1 MILIH
6 YGEIGIKGKNRAV
19 FENCLI
25 RNISKALRNYAK
37 KIRKEYGR
45 IIVFEENGKEEIKKR
60 LEKIPGIENFSFVH
74 ETKLDIEEIKRKALE
89 IAKGKKFTTFKIST
103 KRANKDFPYSSMQV
117 NEIVGEEIR
126 KKLNKKVD
134 LENAEL
140 TIFIEIGNKN
150 AYIYTE
156 KYEGVG
162 GLPVGTEG
170 KVISL
175 LSGGIDSPVASW
187 LMMKR
192 GCKVIFVHFYNE
204 KLVAKPSK
212 AEEIVKKLNESQLE
226 SIAYYIPF
234 ADLQYEII
242 KEVPAKYRMIVY
254 RRFMARI
261 ANELARIEK
270 AKAIVTGDSLGQV
283 ASQTLENL
291 LCIYD
296 ASSLPV
302 LSPLIG
308 FDKKEIVEMAKKIG
322 TYEISIKP
330 YEDCCTFM
338 VAKHPATKAK
348 LEEIKEM
355 ESRVKIDLEKIIER
369 AERKEYKL

>member
-25 RNISKALRNYAK
+25 RNVSKALRGYAK
-37 KIRKEYGR
+37 KIRREYGR
-45 IIVFEENGKEEIKKR
+45 IIVFEENGKEEIKRR

-74 ETKLDIEEIKRKALE
+74 ETKLDIEDIKRRALE
-89 IAKGKKFTTFKIST
+89 VAKEEKFTTFKILT

-117 NEIVGEEIR
+117 NEILGEEIR
-126 KKLNKKVD
+126 KKLHKKVD
-134 LENAEL
+134 LRNAEL
-140 TIFIEIGNKN
+140 TIFIEIGSKN

-156 KYEGVG
+156 KCEGIG
-162 GLPVGTEG
+162 GLPVGVEG

-192 GCKVIFVHFYNE
+192 GCNVIFVHFYNE
-204 KLVAKPSK
+204 KLVAKPNK

-254 RRFMARI
+254 RRFMAKI
-261 ANELARIEK
+261 ANEIASIEK

-308 FDKKEIVEMAKKIG
+308 FDKKEIIEMAKKIG

-330 YEDCCTFM
+330 YEDCCSFM
-338 VAKHPATKAK
+338 VAKHPATKANV
-348 LEEIKEM
+348 EEIREM
-355 ESRVKIDLEKIIER
+355 ESRIKIDLDKIIKK
-369 AERKEYKL
+369 ADRKEYKL

>member
-6 YGEIGIKGKNRAV
+6 YGEIGTKGKNRVV

-25 RNISKALRNYAK
+25 RNISKALGECAK
-37 KIRKEYGR
+37 KIRREHGR
-45 IIVFEENGKEEIKKR
+45 IIVFEENGKEEIKRK
-60 LEKIPGIENFSFVH
+60 LEKIPGIENFSFAH
-74 ETKLDIEEIKRKALE
+74 ETKLDIEDIKRRALE
-89 IAKGKKFTTFKIST
+89 VAKGKKFTTFKIST
-103 KRANKDFPYSSMQV
+103 KRGNKDFPYSSMQV

-126 KKLNKKVD
+126 KKLRKKVD
-134 LENAEL
+134 LRNAEL
-140 TIFIEIGNKN
+140 TIFIEIGNRN

-156 KYEGVG
+156 KYEGIG
-162 GLPVGTEG
+162 GLPVGVEG

-192 GCKVIFVHFYNE
+192 GCNVVFIHFYNE

-254 RRFMARI
+254 RRFMAKI
-261 ANELARIEK
+261 ANEIASIEK
-270 AKAIVTGDSLGQV
+270 AKAVVTGDSLGQV

-308 FDKKEIVEMAKKIG
+308 FDKKEIIEMAKKIG

-330 YEDCCTFM
+330 YEDCCSFM

-348 LEEIKEM
+348 LEEIREM
-355 ESRVKIDLEKIIER
+355 ESRIKIDLYKIIKK
-369 AERKEYKL
+369 ADRKEYKL

>member
-6 YGEIGIKGKNRAV
+6 YGEIGIKGKNRVV

-25 RNISKALRNYAK
+25 RNISKALGNYAK
-37 KIRKEYGR
+37 KISKEYGR

-192 GCKVIFVHFYNE
+192 GCKVIFAHFYNE

-212 AEEIVKKLNESQLE
+212 AEEIVKKLNECQLE

-254 RRFMARI
+254 RRFMAKI

>member
-6 YGEIGIKGKNRAV
+6 YGEIGTKGKNRAV

-25 RNISKALRNYAK
+25 RNISKALGECAK
-37 KIRKEYGR
+37 KIRREYGR
-45 IIVFEENGKEEIKKR
+45 IIVFEENGKEEIKRK
-60 LEKIPGIENFSFVH
+60 LEKIPGIENFSFAR
-74 ETKLDIEEIKRKALE
+74 ETKLDIEDIKRRALE
-89 IAKGKKFTTFKIST
+89 VAKGKKFTTFKIST
-103 KRANKDFPYSSMQV
+103 KRGNKDFPYSSMQV

-126 KKLNKKVD
+126 KKLRKKVD

-140 TIFIEIGNKN
+140 TIFIEIGSKN

-156 KYEGVG
+156 KCEGIG
-162 GLPVGTEG
+162 GLPVGVEG

-192 GCKVIFVHFYNE
+192 GCNVIFVHFYNE
-204 KLVAKPSK
+204 KLVAKPNK

-254 RRFMARI
+254 RRFMAKI
-261 ANELARIEK
+261 ANEIASIEK

-308 FDKKEIVEMAKKIG
+308 FDKKEIIEMAKKIG

-330 YEDCCTFM
+330 YEDCCSFM
-338 VAKHPATKAK
+338 VAKHPATKANV
-348 LEEIKEM
+348 EEIREM
-355 ESRVKIDLEKIIER
+355 ESRIKIDLDKIIKK
-369 AERKEYKL
+369 ADRKEYKL